1 MKQVFIFDLRMRNG
15 KKYSRLDLVDF
26 LKAVFH
32 KIYLVPSW
40 MYIRILL
47 NI

>member
-1 MKQVFIFDLRMRNG
+1 MVKSIQD
-15 KKYSRLDLVDF
+15 DLVDF
-26 LKAVFH
+26 LKTVFH

-40 MYIRILL
+40 MHMHIRILL